1 MSNEVYLYTVHP
13 KRPLKIEGV
22 GVVRTPKTL
31 SLTKEDVKL
40 AIKGASV
47 YRRFANIGIN
57 ERVTTLNIDRLHRA
71 EYISEKDWE
80 QVKINEASEG
90 HAEVASKPE
99 EVKPE
104 PAVEPT
110 PAEESTVE
118 EATEVVT
125 EEESTVITEEPVV
138 EDEAVEVA
146 EEVVSEDSVVEEAVV
161 DDDEEVVDV
170 VEGEVIQNNQNHH
183 HNKKRNRR

>member
-99 EVKPE
+99 
-104 PAVEPT
+104 VEPT